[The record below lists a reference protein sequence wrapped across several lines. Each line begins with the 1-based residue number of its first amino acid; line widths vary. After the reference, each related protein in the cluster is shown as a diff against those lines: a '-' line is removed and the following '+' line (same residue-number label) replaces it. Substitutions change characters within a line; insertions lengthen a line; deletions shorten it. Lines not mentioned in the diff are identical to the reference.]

1 MLFSYKLLP
10 WFHLFP
16 RRAKPFS
23 VLNHFYHI
31 PHVTKFPKTVATNK
45 NGTNGSFNNFI
56 LDFPFMK
63 NIIKNTNK
71 HNKAAKSAERI
82 EVNTEDK
89 KPQYKL

>member
-1 MLFSYKLLP
+1 MLAFFLT
-10 WFHLFP
+10 
-16 RRAKPFS
+16 
-23 VLNHFYHI
+23 HFYHI